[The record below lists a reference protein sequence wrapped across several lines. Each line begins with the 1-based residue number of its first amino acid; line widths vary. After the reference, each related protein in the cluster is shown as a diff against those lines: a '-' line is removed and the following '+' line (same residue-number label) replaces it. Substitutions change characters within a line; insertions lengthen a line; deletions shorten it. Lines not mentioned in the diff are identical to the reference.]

1 MKKVA
6 KGKHAGSAD
15 GSAHALDSVCHCHD
29 DNGFGNGLCL
39 EAQDM
44 SFDIF
49 SRLAVLTTHHDLLLK
64 FVLKHVTDARCR
76 GLSSSYSIVHHVATA
91 RCTPSR
97 GHGQWTSTNFGAS
110 VDRRS
115 CT

>member
-15 GSAHALDSVCHCHD
+15 GSDHALDSVCHCHD
-29 DNGFGNGLCL
+29 DNGFSDGVCL

-44 SFDIF
+44 SFDMF
-49 SRLAVLTTHHDLLLK
+49 SRLAVLTTHNDLLLK
-64 FVLKHVTDARCR
+64 FVLKYVTDARCR

-91 RCTPSR
+91 REVHSQLRARATDLDEFRC
-97 GHGQWTSTNFGAS
+97 N
-110 VDRRS
+110 RRS